1 MPTCLDLNKPIPMQ
15 PAAAQ
20 EQLTPKLTA
29 AAQTGQL
36 NPMRVVFGQTVKTCK
51 SCHDSFRN

>member
-1 MPTCLDLNKPIPMQ
+1 MQ